1 MKLLASAFLILLL
14 CTSVVKSDVI
24 YLDPIP
30 NSKYVS
36 INNNLIIGT
45 DAVIS
50 ESSVGNLSIVVT
62 GSKSG
67 IHSGDVILTSDKKR
81 IIFKPY
87 QRFMFDETVTVSIT
101 SQSNQIRFNG
111 SKSTQYIFH
120 TEKSKIKWGVEET
133 LRSELGEKYHPLF
146 QTDNPDPPELSILIS
161 NNPSPGK
168 ILMGSFSPTGSY
180 LLVVENNAAL
190 SYAKEQASNSYDF
203 KRHPD
208 GTFTYFSKISEMFYQ
223 LDSTFAIID
232 SFYCGNGYT
241 TDLHEIIFT
250 PTGNVFL
257 MAYDTKIIDM
267 SQIVPGGHP
276 AAQVTG
282 LIIQEIDGNRN
293 VVFQWRSWDHFQIT
307 DATHLNFTSANIDYV
322 HGNAI
327 EVDYDG
333 HVLISSRHMDE
344 ITKINRSTGQIIWR
358 LGGKNN
364 DFTFINDS
372 IKFSYQHDIRRI
384 ANGNITLYDNGNFH
398 TPQFSRAVEYQLNEA
413 NRTATLVW
421 QYRSTP
427 DIYGFAMGSARRLPN
442 GNTIIG
448 WGYTS
453 PTLTEVTPQGDIA
466 LQMKLPD
473 GALTYRVTKSIFDIP
488 TGIAGT
494 QAEIPNSYELSQN
507 YPNPFNPSTSI
518 SFSLPAADNVSI
530 KVYDVMG
537 REVRTLI
544 NGQMQAGTHN
554 TVFEASGLA
563 SGVYVYKI
571 TAGDYTATKK
581 MVLMK

>member
-518 SFSLPAADNVSI
+518 SFSLPAAGNVSI